1 MNLFKLSVLVVGLIC
16 IITPC
21 LAENN
26 EQNQQTPQSST
37 VLVNTD
43 RGGSIKRPKAPD
55 RQQVTCAY
63 DGEMMYLNF
72 AIPEGMATLSVTD
85 ESMKVLTY
93 EIDTTPLDICVT
105 TGALI
110 GNVYIELETEKGNIF
125 TGTIE

>member
-1 MNLFKLSVLVVGLIC
+1 MKTGKFLTAFIGMLSIC
-16 IITPC
+16 SVS
-21 LAENN
+21 LAEPT
-26 EQNQQTPQSST
+26 QQTEQTQPQT
-37 VLVNTD
+37 VILVKNNKDTH
-43 RGGSIKRPKAPD
+43 IKRPKAPD
-55 RQQVTCAY
+55 RQQVICAY
-63 DGEMMYLNF
+63 DGEMICLNI